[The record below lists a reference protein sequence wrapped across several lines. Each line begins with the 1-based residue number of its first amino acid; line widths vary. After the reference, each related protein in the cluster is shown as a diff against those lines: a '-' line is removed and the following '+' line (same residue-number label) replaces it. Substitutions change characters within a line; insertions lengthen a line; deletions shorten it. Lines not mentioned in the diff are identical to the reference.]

1 MNRDALTE
9 RSRLAPFSIR
19 ILLILIVL
27 LGVGV
32 RVWGV
37 AFDLPYIYHPDEPT
51 NLGVIRSLYRT
62 GDLNPHFFNYPSLF
76 FYLHALLYVPY
87 GQIAA
92 WVGAWESPTA
102 FQGFHTLVMGV
113 THAGMPRLI
122 LFQRLVT
129 VGFGVGLVVVVW
141 LIARTLFERAET
153 GLLAALFVAIAPTVV
168 DNSRMITPDIPAA
181 FFGALS
187 VLGAALALRRG
198 ATWAYVVSGVAAG
211 LTASTKYNGALIL
224 IALAAAHFAARGV
237 RGFLDYRL
245 YLAFALAGLAFA
257 ATTPFALLDFPA
269 FWEDFTYEARHYS
282 TGHPGMEGNTLSW
295 YLRFLWGAMGPL
307 AILAV
312 VEIAR
317 GVATGDRGTIVLAV
331 FPAVY
336 FAFINRFVVRNDRTI
351 LLLIPFLYLLAARL
365 LALGWAWLSGRIGA
379 RRRWMA
385 VGLGLVVLAALLWT
399 PVRMTAAEIRARTT
413 AHARASARQWIEE
426 NVPPGSRI
434 AMESYTA
441 FVDPDQ
447 YDLLTVLRMI
457 EHRPGWYERREVDYL
472 VFGSRMYGRYFDEP
486 ERYLGQKAL
495 YERLFRSFDLVAQFE
510 DSRNEVLIFRTPD

>member
-1 MNRDALTE
+1 LNRDALTE
-9 RSRLAPFSIR
+9 CSRLAPFSIR

-51 NLGVIRSLYRT
+51 NLGIIQTLYRT

-92 WVGAWESPTA
+92 WESSTA
-102 FQGFHTLVMGV
+102 FQGVHTLVMGV
-113 THAGMPRLI
+113 THAGIPRLI
-122 LFQRLVT
+122 LLHRLVT
-129 VGFGVGLVVVVW
+129 VGFGIGLVVVVW
-141 LIARTLFERAET
+141 LIARTLFGRTET
-153 GLLAALFVAIAPTVV
+153 GLLAALFVALAPTVV
-168 DNSRMITPDIPAA
+168 NNSRMITPDIPAT
-181 FFGALS
+181 FFAALS
-187 VLGAALALRRG
+187 VLGAAIVLRRD
-198 ATWAYVVSGVAAG
+198 ATWAYVLSGVAAG
-211 LTASTKYNGALIL
+211 LTASTKYNGSLIL
-224 IALAAAHFAARGV
+224 ISLAVAHFAAQGV
-237 RGFLDYRL
+237 RGFRDYRL

-257 ATTPFALLDFPA
+257 ATTPFSILDFPA
-269 FWEDFTYEARHYS
+269 FWEDFTHEARHYS

-295 YLRFLWGAMGPL
+295 YLQFLWKAMGPL

-312 VEIAR
+312 IEIAQ
-317 GVATGDRGTIVLAV
+317 GVGTGDRETIMLAV
-331 FPAVY
+331 FPVVY

-351 LLLIPFLYLLAARL
+351 LLLIPFLYLLAARF
-365 LALGWAWLSGRIGA
+365 LASGWAWLNEWAGA
-379 RRRWMA
+379 RHRWTA
-385 VGLGLVVLAALLWT
+385 AGLGLVVLAVLLWT
-399 PVRMTAAEIRARTT
+399 PVRMTATEIQTRTT
-413 AHARASARQWIEE
+413 AHARASARQWIQE

-447 YDLLTVLRMI
+447 YDLLTVTRMI
-457 EHRPGWYERREVDYL
+457 EHRPGWYEHRDVDYL
-472 VFGSRMYGRYFDEP
+472 VFGSGMYGRYFREP

-495 YERLFRSFDLVAQFE
+495 YERLFRAFDLVAQFE
-510 DSRNEVLIFRTPD
+510 DSRKEILIFRNLD